1 MRRRLR
7 GLIWRLTVPRLAS
20 RLTGLTGLAV
30 PRLAAGLTGLT
41 GLAVPRLAGLTGLAG
56 LWRILARRVTGP
68 VRPP

>member
-7 GLIWRLTVPRLAS
+7 GLIWRRSGRLTVPRLAS
-20 RLTGLTGLAV
+20 W
-30 PRLAAGLTGLT
+30 LTGLT

-68 VRPP
+68 VRPS